1 MTTRSMTA
9 RSFLKGVY
17 NYMEK
22 ENKKELILYTFK
34 QSILENGYTKV
45 SINSLTSQCNISKG
59 SFYTYFSS
67 KDEILSIVI
76 DEYEGL
82 LKRKMDEC
90 TNFSKNLNDFLDK
103 YIKYRLTLKDEELE
117 LELILANLLKNLE
130 ILSSRNMDRIYN
142 LPDIHID
149 TLKKN
154 LNKYTDFKENEVFT
168 YAKMIEGIRANFLID
183 DTFEVVNGIFKIK
196 SLSEVKKLL
205 SSKAMKE
212 NRDFVLKNIKKM
224 LN

>member
-1 MTTRSMTA
+1 
-9 RSFLKGVY
+9 
-17 NYMEK
+17 MEK

>member
-1 MTTRSMTA
+1 
-9 RSFLKGVY
+9 
-17 NYMEK
+17 MEK
-22 ENKKELILYTFK
+22 ENKKELILSTFK
-34 QSILENGYTKV
+34 QSILENGYSKV
-45 SINSLTSQCNISKG
+45 SINSLTAQCNISKG

-76 DEYEGL
+76 DEYENL
-82 LKRKMDEC
+82 LKRKMNDC
-90 TNFSKNLNDFLDK
+90 TNFSKNLNDFLDR
-103 YIKYRLTLKDEELE
+103 YIKYRLTLEDGELE

-130 ILSSRNMDRIYN
+130 ILSSKNLDRIYN

-149 TLKKN
+149 TLKEN
-154 LNKYTDFKENEVFT
+154 LNKYTDFKEKEVFT
-168 YAKMIEGIRANFLID
+168 YSKIIEGIRANFLID
-183 DTFEVVNGIFKIK
+183 DIFEVENGVFRIK

-212 NRDFVLKNIKKM
+212 NREFVLKSIKKM

>member
-1 MTTRSMTA
+1 
-9 RSFLKGVY
+9 
-17 NYMEK
+17 MEK
-22 ENKKELILYTFK
+22 ENKKELILSTFK
-34 QSILENGYTKV
+34 QSILENGYSKV
-45 SINSLTSQCNISKG
+45 SINSLTAQCNISKG

-76 DEYEGL
+76 DEYENL
-82 LKRKMDEC
+82 LKRKMNDC
-90 TNFSKNLNDFLDK
+90 TNFSKNLNDFLDR
-103 YIKYRLTLKDEELE
+103 YIKYRLTLEDGELE

-130 ILSSRNMDRIYN
+130 ILSSKNLDRIYN

-149 TLKKN
+149 TLKEN
-154 LNKYTDFKENEVFT
+154 LNKYTDFKEKEIFT
-168 YAKMIEGIRANFLID
+168 YSKMIEGIRANFLID
-183 DTFEVVNGIFKIK
+183 DIFEVENGVFRIK

-212 NRDFVLKNIKKM
+212 NREFVLKSIKKM

>member
-1 MTTRSMTA
+1 
-9 RSFLKGVY
+9 
-17 NYMEK
+17 MEK
-22 ENKKELILYTFK
+22 ENKKELILSTFK
-34 QSILENGYTKV
+34 QSILENGYSKV
-45 SINSLTSQCNISKG
+45 SINSLTAQCNISKG

-76 DEYEGL
+76 DEYENL
-82 LKRKMDEC
+82 LKRKMNDC
-90 TNFSKNLNDFLDK
+90 TNFSKNLNDFLDR
-103 YIKYRLTLKDEELE
+103 YIKYRLTLEDGELE

-130 ILSSRNMDRIYN
+130 ILSSKNLDRIYN

-149 TLKKN
+149 TLKEN
-154 LNKYTDFKENEVFT
+154 LNKYTDFKEKEVFT
-168 YAKMIEGIRANFLID
+168 YSKMIEGIRANFLID
-183 DTFEVVNGIFKIK
+183 DIFEVENGVFRIK

-212 NRDFVLKNIKKM
+212 NREFVLKSIKKM